1 MNIALSPNTQMEGKK
16 IKTSFLL
23 WVVRA
28 KLQEGIYNYTVTN
41 YECAFVQELHP
52 VDLLFSFFIAGF
64 LLCSIGERLQIWPL
78 LRLRSRQG
86 CCSYSEMHGVYQ
98 RWSLQTCILKPIHYQ
113 HNENPHPTPS
123 GRPGAECEW
132 RAFTL
137 KAAEGM
143 LGLPNYLSTGL
154 LTLLGKVL

>member
-1 MNIALSPNTQMEGKK
+1 MLCHQIPKWRGKK
-16 IKTSFLL
+16 L
-23 WVVRA
+23 
-28 KLQEGIYNYTVTN
+28 KLPFCFGSLEQSSRRGFITTQLQIMNVHLFKNYT
-41 YECAFVQELHP
+41 
-52 VDLLFSFFIAGF
+52 LLICYLVFFIAGF

-86 CCSYSEMHGVYQ
+86 RCSYSEMHGVYQ
-98 RWSLQTCILKPIHYQ
+98 RRSLQTCILKPIHYQ

-137 KAAEGM
+137 EAAEGM
-143 LGLPNYLSTGL
+143 LGLPNYLITGL